1 VTAAALLAAA
11 RAQRVIPLFYEPD
24 ADRAIAAVAGLAQG
38 GATVVEFTLRGPGAD
53 RVLAR
58 LVETAPPG
66 VIVGAG
72 SVTDAGGVLL
82 ALDAGA
88 AFVVGP
94 NASLEVAEA
103 CADRD
108 VAYVPGTLTP
118 SEIVVAQG
126 WGCPLIKLFPASTV
140 GGPAYVRALRGP
152 LPSVQ
157 LMATGGVGAG
167 DVRPYL
173 DAGAA
178 CVGMGGEL
186 VRPAWVRAGDVDA
199 IAAATRAI
207 LAAATPDAPERA

>member
-1 VTAAALLAAA
+1 VNGAALLAAA

-24 ADRAIAAVAGLAQG
+24 PERAIAAVAGLAQG

-108 VAYVPGTLTP
+108 VGYVPGTLTP

-140 GGPAYVRALRGP
+140 GGPAYVRAVRGP

-157 LMATGGVGAG
+157 LMATGGVGLG
-167 DVRPYL
+167 DVRAYL

-199 IAAATRAI
+199 IAAATRAA
-207 LAAATPDAPERA
+207 LAAAAPGAPERA